1 MYVRGDDMELKKKR
15 LLSAAFIWAL
25 DKLSDPCFHDDA
37 KSLAGLTFKKDD
49 KTVGF
54 LTEYDANTENELSAK
69 IIAASSSFPLIYMIF
84 SDYKKAD
91 EFKKKAPSNCGILC
105 YHNAYGMG
113 FVYQVIKNLI

>member
-1 MYVRGDDMELKKKR
+1 MELKKKR
-15 LLSAAFIWAL
+15 LLSAALIWAL
-25 DKLSDPCFHDDA
+25 DKMSDPCFHDDT
-37 KSLAGLTFKKDD
+37 KSLAGLTLKKGD

-54 LTEYDANTENELSAK
+54 LTEYDAYTENELMAK
-69 IIAASSSFPLIYMIF
+69 IIAASGSFPIFYMIF

-113 FVYQVIKNLI
+113 FVYQTLKFVK

>member
-1 MYVRGDDMELKKKR
+1 MPNATPACGKR
-15 LLSAAFIWAL
+15 VIPKYLHISFEQ
-25 DKLSDPCFHDDA
+25 FV
-37 KSLAGLTFKKDD
+37 SLALKKDD

-91 EFKKKAPSNCGILC
+91 EFKKKAPPNCGILC

-113 FVYQVIKNLI
+113 FVYQVIKNLT